1 MIKYKNRLYQ
11 FLTAVTVLA
20 LLWCGYSTWRRA
32 LKVFPKAVCPKG
44 EKTLLILGGIVLLVG
59 TWQVLFAAIDRMSRR
74 KRIVCAACLFVVMIV
89 VYAGMISVL
98 HIVPRNDSHS
108 LLDQALYMARTG
120 NNMIHPDSVY
130 VTYFSK
136 YGNNYLLTLF
146 FVWFFRGMDALGVTD
161 LYRAVYILNAVCLV
175 VGCIFS
181 CLIARRIRGG
191 AAAVKVLVLFVCNP
205 VYYIMT
211 FWVYSNTLSV
221 PFAMILFYLGVCLYQ
236 IKNPKLKLLLGC
248 IGAVVTVLGYQIRPT
263 AIFPVLAFLV
273 GWFFYV
279 IPKLRHRPWNIKKLA
294 PRIAAFVLMAAI
306 AAGTQIMVSDRCQQ
320 AFGSVSHANYPLTHW
335 LMMGSHGK
343 GMYNEADDKFTL
355 TLPDDKKGPVTR
367 AKTIQ
372 NYRNLGV
379 KGTAKLWL
387 KKTATTWGDGW
398 FQMSRRLNQM
408 EGYSWVYQHLIG
420 GRSFAIKYY
429 SQCFWLSILLMTV
442 WNLLR
447 QLGRRTALTY
457 DFLLM
462 TVILGGIVFYLF
474 WEVKSAYAISFLP
487 FFFLLAGGHTL
498 PVPEQRQRRLAARIG
513 LCAVWA
519 AVLVGSG
526 NVQRAAAARS
536 QTPKYV
542 IRSYGSTWIEPVSL
556 FDGET
561 MTQTFYPNQS
571 FDTIRLKIRTQAGV
585 TGASQEIADFAVQLR
600 NAAGQVVYE
609 TTITPDM
616 IENESNVYLDTGIQ
630 QADKNGYTLSIT
642 KHAGSEQ
649 DMSLWTSSGMSLD
662 SYTGTMTIGDI
673 EKQADLYMSVY
684 RK

>member
-1 MIKYKNRLYQ
+1 MVKYKNRLYQ

-44 EKTLLILGGIVLLVG
+44 EKTLLLVGGIVLLVG
-59 TWQVLFAAIDRMSRR
+59 TWQVLFAAIDRISSR
-74 KRIVCAACLFVVMIV
+74 KRMVCAACLFAVMIA
-89 VYAGMISVL
+89 VYVGMISVL

-146 FVWFFRGMDALGVTD
+146 FVWFFRGIDALGVTD
-161 LYRAVYILNAVCLV
+161 LYRAVYILNAACLV

-263 AIFPVLAFLV
+263 AVFPVLAFLV

-294 PRIAAFVLMAAI
+294 SRIAAFVLMISI
-306 AAGTQIMVSDRCQQ
+306 AAGTQMIVSNRCQQ

-343 GMYNEADDKFTL
+343 GVYNEADDKFTL

-367 AKTIQ
+367 EKTIQ
-372 NYRNLGV
+372 NYRNLGL
-379 KGTAKLWL
+379 KGTVKLWL

-447 QLGRRTALTY
+447 QLGRRTVLTY

-474 WEVKSAYAISFLP
+474 WEVKAAYAISFLP

-498 PVPEQRQRRLAARIG
+498 PVPEQKQRRLAARIG

-561 MTQTFYPNQS
+561 VTQTFYPNHS
-571 FDTIRLKIRTQAGV
+571 FDTIRLKIRTQAG
-585 TGASQEIADFAVQLR
+585 GIDASQEIADFAVQLR

-609 TTITPDM
+609 TTITPDN
-616 IENESNVYLDTGIQ
+616 IEDESRVCLDTGVQ

-662 SYTGTMTIGDI
+662 SYTGTMTIGNMK
-673 EKQADLYMSVY
+673 KQTDLYMSVY

>member
-1 MIKYKNRLYQ
+1 
-11 FLTAVTVLA
+11 
-20 LLWCGYSTWRRA
+20 
-32 LKVFPKAVCPKG
+32 
-44 EKTLLILGGIVLLVG
+44 
-59 TWQVLFAAIDRMSRR
+59 
-74 KRIVCAACLFVVMIV
+74 
-89 VYAGMISVL
+89 
-98 HIVPRNDSHS
+98 
-108 LLDQALYMARTG
+108 
-120 NNMIHPDSVY
+120 
-130 VTYFSK
+130 
-136 YGNNYLLTLF
+136 
-146 FVWFFRGMDALGVTD
+146 
-161 LYRAVYILNAVCLV
+161 
-175 VGCIFS
+175 
-181 CLIARRIRGG
+181 
-191 AAAVKVLVLFVCNP
+191 
-205 VYYIMT
+205 
-211 FWVYSNTLSV
+211 
-221 PFAMILFYLGVCLYQ
+221 
-236 IKNPKLKLLLGC
+236 
-248 IGAVVTVLGYQIRPT
+248 
-263 AIFPVLAFLV
+263 
-273 GWFFYV
+273 
-279 IPKLRHRPWNIKKLA
+279 
-294 PRIAAFVLMAAI
+294 
-306 AAGTQIMVSDRCQQ
+306 
-320 AFGSVSHANYPLTHW
+320 
-335 LMMGSHGK
+335 MMGSHGK
-343 GMYNEADDKFTL
+343 GVYNEADDKFTL

-367 AKTIQ
+367 EKTIQ
-372 NYRNLGV
+372 NYRNLGIE
-379 KGTAKLWL
+379 GTAKLWL

-447 QLGRRTALTY
+447 QLGRRTVLTY

-498 PVPEQRQRRLAARIG
+498 PVPEQKQRRLAARIG
-513 LCAVWA
+513 LCAIWA

-526 NVQRAAAARS
+526 NVQRTAAARS

-561 MTQTFYPNQS
+561 VTQTFYPNHS

-585 TGASQEIADFAVQLR
+585 LGASQETADFAVQLR

-609 TTITPDM
+609 TTITPDR
-616 IENESNVYLDTGIQ
+616 IENESNVYLDTGVQ

-642 KHAGSEQ
+642 KHAGSAQ

-662 SYTGTMTIGDI
+662 SYTGTMTIGDMK
-673 EKQADLYMSVY
+673 KQTDLYMSVY

>member
-1 MIKYKNRLYQ
+1 MVKYKNRLYQ

-20 LLWCGYSTWRRA
+20 ILWCGYSTWRRA

-44 EKTLLILGGIVLLVG
+44 EKTLLLLGGIVLLVG

-74 KRIVCAACLFVVMIV
+74 KRMVCAACLFAVMIA

-161 LYRAVYILNAVCLV
+161 LYRTVYILNAACLV

-236 IKNPKLKLLLGC
+236 IKNPKLKLLIGC

-263 AIFPVLAFLV
+263 AVFPVLAFLV

-279 IPKLRHRPWNIKKLA
+279 MPKLRHRPWSIKRLV
-294 PRIAAFVLMAAI
+294 PRMAAFVLMAAI
-306 AAGTQIMVSDRCQQ
+306 AAGTQIMVSDQCQQ

-343 GMYNEADDKFTL
+343 GVYNEADDKFTL

-379 KGTAKLWL
+379 KGTVKLWL
-387 KKTATTWGDGW
+387 KKTAMTWGDGW

-474 WEVKSAYAISFLP
+474 WEVKAAYAISFLP

-513 LCAVWA
+513 LCAVWV

-526 NVQRAAAARS
+526 NVQRAAAVRS

-542 IRSYGSTWIEPVSL
+542 IRSYGSTWIAPVSL
-556 FDGET
+556 FDGEI
-561 MTQTFYPNQS
+561 MTQTFYPNHS

-585 TGASQEIADFAVQLR
+585 LGASQEIADFAVQLR
-600 NAAGQVVYE
+600 NAAGQIVYE

-673 EKQADLYMSVY
+673 EKQTDLYMSVY

>member
-561 MTQTFYPNQS
+561 MTQTFYPNHS

>member
-1 MIKYKNRLYQ
+1 MVKYKNRLYQ
-11 FLTAVTVLA
+11 FLTAATVLA

-44 EKTLLILGGIVLLVG
+44 EKTLLLLGGIVLLVG

-74 KRIVCAACLFVVMIV
+74 RRMVCAACLFAVMIA

-120 NNMIHPDSVY
+120 TNMIHPDSVY

-161 LYRAVYILNAVCLV
+161 LYRAVYILNAACLV

-221 PFAMILFYLGVCLYQ
+221 PFAMILFYLGICLYQ
-236 IKNPKLKLLLGC
+236 IENPKWKLLLGC
-248 IGAVVTVLGYQIRPT
+248 IGAGITVLGYQIRPT

-273 GWFFYV
+273 GWFFYAM
-279 IPKLRHRPWNIKKLA
+279 PKLRHRPWNIRKLA
-294 PRIAAFVLMAAI
+294 PRMAAFVLMIAI
-306 AAGTQIMVSDRCQQ
+306 AAGTQMIVSNRCQQ

-343 GMYNEADDKFTL
+343 GVYNEADDKFTL

-372 NYRNLGV
+372 NYRNLGI

-447 QLGRRTALTY
+447 QLGRRTVLTY

-498 PVPEQRQRRLAARIG
+498 PVPEQKHRRLAARIG

-542 IRSYGSTWIEPVSL
+542 IRSYGSTWIETVPL

-561 MTQTFYPNQS
+561 VTQTFYPNHS
-571 FDTIRLKIRTQAGV
+571 FDTIRLKIRTQAG
-585 TGASQEIADFAVQLR
+585 GIDASQEIADFAVQLR

-673 EKQADLYMSVY
+673 EKQTDLYMSVY

>member
-1 MIKYKNRLYQ
+1 VVKYKNRLYQ

-44 EKTLLILGGIVLLVG
+44 EKTLLLLGGIVLLVG

-74 KRIVCAACLFVVMIV
+74 RRMVCAACLFAVMIA
-89 VYAGMISVL
+89 VYVGMISVL

-120 NNMIHPDSVY
+120 TNMIHPDSVY

-161 LYRAVYILNAVCLV
+161 LYRAVYILNAACLV

-181 CLIARRIRGG
+181 CLIARRLRGG

-236 IKNPKLKLLLGC
+236 IENPKQKLLLGC

-279 IPKLRHRPWNIKKLA
+279 MPKLRHRPWNIKKLA
-294 PRIAAFVLMAAI
+294 PRMAAFVLMAAI
-306 AAGTQIMVSDRCQQ
+306 AAGTQIIVSDRCQQ

-343 GMYNEADDKFTL
+343 GVYNEADDKFTL

-367 AKTIQ
+367 EKTIQ
-372 NYRNLGV
+372 NYRNLGI

-447 QLGRRTALTY
+447 QLGRRTVLTY

-498 PVPEQRQRRLAARIG
+498 PVPEQKQRRLAARIG

-561 MTQTFYPNQS
+561 VTQTFYPNHS

-585 TGASQEIADFAVQLR
+585 LGASQETADFAVQLR

-609 TTITPDM
+609 TTITPDR
-616 IENESNVYLDTGIQ
+616 IENESNVYLDTGVQ

-642 KHAGSEQ
+642 KHAGSAQ

-662 SYTGTMTIGDI
+662 SYTGTMTIGDM
-673 EKQADLYMSVY
+673 EKQTDLYMSVY

>member
-1 MIKYKNRLYQ
+1 MVKYKNRLYQ

-44 EKTLLILGGIVLLVG
+44 EKTLLLLGGIVLLVG

-74 KRIVCAACLFVVMIV
+74 KRMVCAACLFAVMIA

-191 AAAVKVLVLFVCNP
+191 TAAVKVLVLFVCNP

-236 IKNPKLKLLLGC
+236 IKNPKLKLLIGC
-248 IGAVVTVLGYQIRPT
+248 IGAIVTVLGYQIRPT

-306 AAGTQIMVSDRCQQ
+306 AAGTQIMISDRCQQ

-429 SQCFWLSILLMTV
+429 SQCFWLSVLLMTV

-447 QLGRRTALTY
+447 QLGRRTVLTY

-474 WEVKSAYAISFLP
+474 WEVKAAYAISFLP

-498 PVPEQRQRRLAARIG
+498 PVPEQRHRRLAAWIG

-519 AVLVGSG
+519 VVLVGSG

-561 MTQTFYPNQS
+561 MTQTFYPNHS

-600 NAAGQVVYE
+600 NAAGQIVYE
-609 TTITPDM
+609 TTITPDN
-616 IENESNVYLDTGIQ
+616 IEDESRVCLDTGVQ

-649 DMSLWTSSGMSLD
+649 DMSLWTNSGMSLD
-662 SYTGTMTIGDI
+662 SYTGTMTIGNMK
-673 EKQADLYMSVY
+673 KQTDLYMSVY

>member
-1 MIKYKNRLYQ
+1 MVKYKNRLYQ

-44 EKTLLILGGIVLLVG
+44 EKTLLLLGGIVLLVG

-74 KRIVCAACLFVVMIV
+74 KRMVCAACLFAVMIA

-191 AAAVKVLVLFVCNP
+191 AAGVKVLVLFVCNP

-221 PFAMILFYLGVCLYQ
+221 PFAMILFYLGVCVYQ
-236 IKNPKLKLLLGC
+236 IKNPKWKLLIGC

-279 IPKLRHRPWNIKKLA
+279 MPKLRHRTWNIRKLA
-294 PRIAAFVLMAAI
+294 PRMLAFVLMIAI
-306 AAGTQIMVSDRCQQ
+306 AAGTQMIVSNRCQQ

-343 GMYNEADDKFTL
+343 GVYNEADDKFTL
-355 TLPDDKKGPVTR
+355 TLPDDKKGSVTR
-367 AKTIQ
+367 EKTIQ
-372 NYRNLGV
+372 NYRNLGI

-447 QLGRRTALTY
+447 QLGRRTVLTY

-474 WEVKSAYAISFLP
+474 WEVKAAYAISFLP

-498 PVPEQRQRRLAARIG
+498 PVPEQRHRRLAARIG

-526 NVQRAAAARS
+526 NVQCAAAARS

-542 IRSYGSTWIEPVSL
+542 IRSYGSTWIEPVPL

-561 MTQTFYPNQS
+561 VTQTFYPNHS

-585 TGASQEIADFAVQLR
+585 LAASQKTADFAVQLR

-616 IENESNVYLDTGIQ
+616 IENESNVCLDTGVQ

-662 SYTGTMTIGDI
+662 SYTGTMTIGNMK
-673 EKQADLYMSVY
+673 KQTDLYMSVY